1 MARQSAATT
10 AVGFVNFMGYLGAF
24 AGDQMTGWLKDRHEW
39 HVPLMSWAGC
49 AFAAA
54 ASVACLWN
62 IRAGDATGEES
73 I

>member
-1 MARQSAATT
+1 MARQGAAVT

-24 AGDQMTGWLKDRHEW
+24 AGDQMTGWLKDRH
-39 HVPLMSWAGC
+39 VPLMFWVGC

-54 ASVACLWN
+54 ASVACLWKT
-62 IRAGDATGEES
+62 RAGDATGEES